1 MADKKKTEVPE
12 EPVKKKGVIMRNM
25 MMLAL
30 LALAVIGGLTYLT
43 FDPQSLVDIEGYNKS
58 KPMLPPL
65 GRDVG
70 AVLAAAHKGQKP
82 AKISEE
88 EINDYIQ
95 RTLKLEQGG
104 AFAGHVELKGVW
116 VRLEDGVAEVIIE
129 RELMAKRRHT
139 IAFRFRV
146 EQTEGPD
153 GQVLTQL
160 DPLGGRFG
168 RTKVPEGYLH
178 LVMGSFNSLIR
189 AYGGELD
196 VLKKMVQGMTRVTIA
211 DGELVLTP
219 PDA

>member
-12 EPVKKKGVIMRNM
+12 EPVKKKGVIMRNI

-43 FDPQSLVDIEGYNKS
+43 FDPQSLVDIEGYNES